1 MYFDNAATTR
11 ILAEASE
18 CINDINNKIYGNSS
32 SMHIMG
38 LEAEKVID
46 NSRRIIAITLGSTA
60 DEVYFTSGGTE
71 SNNTAI
77 FGYLKANLRNGNHII
92 TTEIEHPSVYETF
105 EFLKSQ
111 GYRVDYVP
119 VNTNGECDIEF
130 IQENICDDTTLISIM
145 HTNNEVGA
153 IQDVKRISEL
163 VKSKKASIAMHVD
176 FIQGYCK
183 IPLQVKTA
191 GIDLLSV
198 SGHKIHGPKGIGA
211 LYVKKSLKVS
221 PIMYGGG
228 QENGL
233 RSGTENTSS
242 IAGFGVAA
250 NIMFSDID
258 ANYKKVKD
266 LNRYFRSQI
275 DRIGFENK
283 ILSPDEGSPYIL
295 NIAFKNVKAEVLL
308 HHLEQCNIYV
318 SSGSACFSKKR
329 KQSRILTAIGI
340 PKEIADG
347 AVRFSFST
355 ENTLA
360 EVDEA
365 IIRLKEILPVISYTT
380 RRKR

>member
-1 MYFDNAATTR
+1 
-11 ILAEASE
+11 
-18 CINDINNKIYGNSS
+18 
-32 SMHIMG
+32 MHIMG

-46 NSRRIIAITLGSTA
+46 NSRRIIAITVGSTA

-111 GYRVDYVP
+111 GYRVDYIP

-153 IQDVKRISEL
+153 IQDVKRISEV
-163 VKSKKASIAMHVD
+163 VKSKKASVAMHVD

-198 SGHKIHGPKGIGA
+198 SGHKIRGPKGIGA

-233 RSGTENTSS
+233 RSGTENTSA

-266 LNRYFRSQI
+266 LNRYFRSRI

-380 RRKR
+380 RRER

>member
-1 MYFDNAATTR
+1 
-11 ILAEASE
+11 
-18 CINDINNKIYGNSS
+18 
-32 SMHIMG
+32 MHTMG

-46 NSRRIIAITLGSTA
+46 SSRRIIASTLGSTP

-92 TTEIEHPSVYETF
+92 TTDIEHPSVYEAF
-105 EFLKSQ
+105 VFLKGQ
-111 GYRVDYVP
+111 GYKVDYVP
-119 VNTNGECDIEF
+119 VNAKGECDIEF
-130 IQENICDDTTLISIM
+130 VKEKVCDDTNLISIM

-153 IQDVKRISEL
+153 MQDVKRISEI
-163 VKSKKASIAMHVD
+163 VKSKKSGVAMHVD

-198 SGHKIHGPKGIGA
+198 SGHKIHGPKGVGA
-211 LYVKKSLKVS
+211 LYVKKGLKIA

-233 RSGTENTSS
+233 RSGTENTSA

-250 NIMFSDID
+250 DAMYSNME
-258 ANYKKVKD
+258 ANYDKVKK
-266 LNRYFRSQI
+266 LNSYFRSQI
-275 DRIGFENK
+275 SRIGFENK

-295 NIAFKNVKAEVLL
+295 SIAFKNVKSEVLL
-308 HHLEQCNIYV
+308 HHLEQLNIYV

-329 KQSRILTAIGI
+329 KQSRILTAMGI
-340 PKEIADG
+340 SKEISDG

-355 ENTLA
+355 ENTLQEID
-360 EVDEA
+360 EV
-365 IIRLKEILPVISYTT
+365 IIRLKEILPVISFTT
-380 RRKR
+380 RRER